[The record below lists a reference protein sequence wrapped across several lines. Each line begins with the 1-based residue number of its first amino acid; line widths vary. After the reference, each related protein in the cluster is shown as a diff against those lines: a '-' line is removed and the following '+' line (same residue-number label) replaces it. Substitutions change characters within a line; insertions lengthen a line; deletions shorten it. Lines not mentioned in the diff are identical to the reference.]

1 MKQIDLTSMSVDELM
16 YRFVEVAIAQDWAIF
31 QDETAKYKRLYRQMD
46 EIENEL
52 KSRPGDQRR
61 ALVQLY
67 DHPNIQVRLKA
78 AVRSMELT
86 PDAARPVLE
95 KIAKSGAYP
104 QAADAG
110 FALDRLDGK
119 SHRALRDQLNR

>member
-1 MKQIDLTSMSVDELM
+1 MKRINLGDLSTDELVE
-16 YRFVEVAIAQDWAIF
+16 RFAAIAIDQDWAIF
-31 QDETAKYKRLYRQMD
+31 EDETAKYNRLYRQMD
-46 EIENEL
+46 EIDNEL

-61 ALVQLY
+61 ALAQLY

-78 AVRSMELT
+78 ARRSMELM
-86 PDAARPVLE
+86 PGAARPVLE

-110 FALDRLDGK
+110 LALDRLDG
-119 SHRALRDQLNR
+119 HPIVP

>member
-1 MKQIDLTSMSVDELM
+1 MKHVDLKSMSVDELVH
-16 YRFVEVAIAQDWAIF
+16 RFIEIAIAQDWAIF
-31 QDETAKYKRLYRQMD
+31 EDETAKYHRLYRQMD
-46 EIENEL
+46 EIDNEL

-61 ALVQLY
+61 ALAQLY

-78 AVRSMELT
+78 ARRSMELM

-110 FALDRLDGK
+110 FALDRLDG
-119 SHRALRDQLNR
+119 HPIVP